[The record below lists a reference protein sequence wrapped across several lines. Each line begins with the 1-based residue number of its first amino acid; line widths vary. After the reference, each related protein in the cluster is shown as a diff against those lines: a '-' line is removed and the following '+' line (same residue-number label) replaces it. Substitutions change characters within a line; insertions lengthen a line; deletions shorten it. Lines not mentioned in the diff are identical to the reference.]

1 MTALTPVKLARAAE
15 AIILFMLASFVAE
28 NASALDLPEPRRDG
42 TYQLERALQERRS
55 VREFARAPLRLE
67 ELAQLAWAAQGQT
80 TRGGHRTAPSAGA
93 LYPLELFVVAGN
105 VQDLAAGVY
114 RYQPSLHR
122 LAPLTEGDRRGELA
136 AAAWGQGWIAQAPA
150 ILVIA
155 AVERRTTA
163 KYGARGV
170 RFVHME
176 AGHAAQNI
184 LLQAVAL
191 GLGATVVGA
200 FGDAEVK
207 AAAALPEDAQ
217 PLYLVP
223 VGRPR

>member
-1 MTALTPVKLARAAE
+1 MTALTSIKTARAAG
-15 AIILFMLASFVAE
+15 IIMFCMIASIAAGTE
-28 NASALDLPEPRRDG
+28 SALNLPEPRRDG
-42 TYQLERALQERRS
+42 AYPLERALSERRS
-55 VREFARAPLRLE
+55 VREFAEAPLRLE
-67 ELAQLAWAAQGQT
+67 ELAQLAWAAQGQAA
-80 TRGGHRTAPSAGA
+80 RGGHRTAPSAGA
-93 LYPLELFVVAGN
+93 LYPLELFVVAGS
-105 VQDLAAGVY
+105 VQGLAAGAY
-114 RYQPSLHR
+114 RYQPSRHA
-122 LAPLTEGDRRGELA
+122 LAPVAEGDRRGELA

-176 AGHAAQNI
+176 AGHAAQNV

-191 GLGATVVGA
+191 GLGGTVVGA
-200 FGDAEVK
+200 FSDAAVK
-207 AAAALPEDAQ
+207 GAAALQHDAQ
-217 PLYLVP
+217 PLYLIP

>member
-1 MTALTPVKLARAAE
+1 MTGLTSIKLARVAG
-15 AIILFMLASFVAE
+15 AIIVSMVASIIAG

-42 TYQLERALQERRS
+42 AYPLERALAGRRS
-55 VREFARAPLRLE
+55 VREFGDAPLRLE
-67 ELAQLAWAAQGQT
+67 ELAQLAWAAQGQV
-80 TRGGHRTAPSAGA
+80 TRGGPRTAPSAGA

-122 LAPLTEGDRRGELA
+122 LAPIKEGDRRKQLVE
-136 AAAWGQGWIAQAPA
+136 AAWAQHWIGRAPA
-150 ILVIA
+150 VLVIA

-170 RFVHME
+170 RYVHLE
-176 AGHAAQNI
+176 AGHAAQNV

-207 AAAALPEDAQ
+207 AAVALRADEQ